1 MKIKK
6 TFEDYCPFCDIC
18 GERITDEEFLVN
30 GKYKYHHP
38 RYRDC
43 LEEVNTD
50 TYVENERMVDDVY
63 TGEY

>member
-1 MKIKK
+1 MKIRPISD
-6 TFEDYCPFCDIC
+6 FYPYCDIC
-18 GERITDEEFLVN
+18 GEKITDEEFLVN

-50 TYVENERMVDDVY
+50 TNAENQRMGDEH
-63 TGEY
+63 EYI

>member
-1 MKIKK
+1 MKMRPLS
-6 TFEDYCPFCDIC
+6 DYYPYCDIC
-18 GERITDEEFLVN
+18 GEKITDKEFLVN

-43 LEEVNTD
+43 LEEVDTD
-50 TYVENERMVDDVY
+50 TYAENERMVDDVH